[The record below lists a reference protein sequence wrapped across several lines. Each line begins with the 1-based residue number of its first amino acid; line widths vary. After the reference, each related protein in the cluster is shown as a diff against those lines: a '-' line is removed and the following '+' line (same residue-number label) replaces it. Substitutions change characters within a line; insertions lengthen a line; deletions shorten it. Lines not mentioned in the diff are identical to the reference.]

1 MAGGGIG
8 AAVLDSQALLIH
20 SDDLFHHYVTVVV
33 LKFETERERER
44 VCVYVSLC
52 GPDSEDRDLLPRQT
66 VCKLDRPP

>member
-33 LKFETERERER
+33 LKFETERERES
-44 VCVYVSLC
+44 VCVCKSLRTGLGGQGLAAPANC
-52 GPDSEDRDLLPRQT
+52 LQT
-66 VCKLDRPP
+66 